1 MASVQ
6 ENAKQEPDLSYLL
19 NLRPAISTMYL
30 MNTCIRTVLIPL
42 ATANVTIRRDM
53 EKTSTAAIDGMEEK
67 VNSIMQR
74 SIDVVLVWVTKL
86 LTRQQKSDFRPKDD
100 ALSGGGAWLEQL
112 QTSTCMAIF
121 TFMSKF
127 HNLALTALSPSPNLT
142 TFLTELAVNFRTQ
155 LLEHFKKFSVNAA
168 GGIMVT
174 KDISKYIE
182 LLRSWELDPSFDP
195 SFEVL
200 TEIGNI
206 FVIGPDALKER
217 LRGKGIMG
225 GGAWEKSDLRAY
237 VLRREDVGSVGVQS
251 ALSAL

>member
-1 MASVQ
+1 
-6 ENAKQEPDLSYLL
+6 
-19 NLRPAISTMYL
+19 MYL

-42 ATANVTIRRDM
+42 ASANVTIRRDM
-53 EKTSTAAIDGMEEK
+53 EKTSNIAIDRMEEK
-67 VNSIMQR
+67 VNSIMQH
-74 SIDVVLVWVTKL
+74 SIDVVLTWVTKL
-86 LTRQQKSDFRPKDD
+86 LARQVKSDFRPKDD
-100 ALSGGGAWLEQL
+100 ALGSSAWLEQL
-112 QTSTCMAIF
+112 QTPTCLSIF
-121 TFMSKF
+121 TFLTRL
-127 HNLALTALSPSPNLT
+127 HNLALTALAPSPNLT
-142 TFLTELAVNFRTQ
+142 TFLTELAVNFRSL

-200 TEIGNI
+200 TEIGNL

-217 LRGKGIMG
+217 LRGKGAMGSSG
-225 GGAWEKSDLRAY
+225 GGGGGGSGGGSWEKSDLRAY